1 MKDLAKSFVETIAWV
16 ISQAYHAC
24 RLVYSF
30 ATELISSTSDT
41 NTSTNNMSCACAL
54 LARSTRTNVLE
65 VSTTELGLVLEFVE
79 IVIVNSN
86 KSCIS

>member
-1 MKDLAKSFVETIAWV
+1 MKELAKSFVETIAWV
-16 ISQAYHAC
+16 ISQAYH
-24 RLVYSF
+24 VDWYSF

-65 VSTTELGLVLEFVE
+65 VTTIELGLVLQFVE
-79 IVIVNSN
+79 IVIVKSN
-86 KSCIS
+86 KSGIS